1 MSDPTRT
8 ETSTAVPSG
17 PKRRRRPSLPVLA
30 GTLIAAAGLVL
41 GGLASASAH
50 HGGRSDPYPAPNAAP
65 PKHGDF
71 IPNVSTTESLIEA
84 YYGTASKTYP
94 APIGT
99 VTVPS
104 KTSNYAHEVEGI
116 ESQAKHYLNHEYT
129 VLQHEGGS
137 RKPAVIFD
145 IDDTTLNTY
154 DYEIFAQFGYTP
166 ASDALFVD
174 NAAFPAVFGMPHL
187 INWANHRGYTVFFIT
202 GRPEAQRSPTVT
214 NLADVGVKAPIDMAH
229 LYLKQTT
236 PPPYLHC
243 AAAPSCTTIEY
254 KSGTRAHI
262 ASLGY
267 KIVADFGDQFSDL
280 KGGHAGA
287 QFKIPNPMYYLP

>member
-1 MSDPTRT
+1 MTAQT
-8 ETSTAVPSG
+8 ETAAAAPAE
-17 PKRRRRPSLPVLA
+17 RRRRPSLPLVI
-30 GTLIAAAGLVL
+30 GTLIAVIGLVL
-41 GGLASASAH
+41 GGLATASAH
-50 HGGRSDPYPAPNAAP
+50 RASSHTDPTPAPNAAP
-65 PKHGDF
+65 PKHGDN
-71 IPNVSTTESLIEA
+71 IPNISTDESLIER

-99 VTVPS
+99 VTVPA
-104 KTSNYAHEVEGI
+104 KNSNYAREVEGI
-116 ESQAKHYLNHEYT
+116 EAQAKKYLKTEIN
-129 VLQHEGGS
+129 VLRNEGGS
-137 RKPAVIFD
+137 RKPALIFD

-154 DYEIFAQFGYTP
+154 DYSIFDQFGFDPTSN
-166 ASDALFVD
+166 AVFVN
-174 NAAFPAVFGMPHL
+174 NAAFPAVFGMPKL
-187 INWANHRGYTVFFIT
+187 IDWAGTHGYTVFFIT
-202 GRPEAQRSPTVT
+202 GRPEIQRPGTVT
-214 NLADVGVKAPIDMAH
+214 NLGNVGVSVPINKAH

-262 ASLGY
+262 ASMGY

-280 KGGHAGA
+280 KGGHSGA

>member
-1 MSDPTRT
+1 MSDTPD
-8 ETSTAVPSG
+8 STLADAAPSAA
-17 PKRRRRPSLPVLA
+17 PARRRRRSLPVIA

-41 GGLASASAH
+41 GGIATASAH
-50 HGGRSDPYPAPNAAP
+50 HGSGRPDPFPGPNAAAP
-65 PKHGDF
+65 RNGDD
-71 IPNVSTTESLIEA
+71 IPNVSTTESLIER
-84 YYGTASKTYP
+84 YYGIASKTYP

-99 VTVPS
+99 VTVPA
-104 KTSNYAHEVEGI
+104 KNSNYYRQMHSI
-116 ESQAKHYLNHEYT
+116 EAQAKHYLNHEYSVIT
-129 VLQHEGGS
+129 NEGK
-137 RKPAVIFD
+137 RPALIFD

-166 ASDALFVD
+166 ASNAIFVD
-174 NAAFPAVFGMPHL
+174 NAAFPAVFGMPSL
-187 INWANHRGYTVFFIT
+187 INWAGHRGYTVFFIT
-202 GRPEAQRSPTVT
+202 GRPETQRTPTVT
-214 NLADVGVKAPIDMAH
+214 NLQNVGVKVPVNLAH